1 MKEIKL
7 TNDRG
12 VALVDDED
20 YEMLSQYKWRL
31 NDRYIITNIKIN
43 NKWTNKSIHR
53 LIMNEPKE
61 MYVDHIDHNSLNNQ
75 KFNLRI
81 VTNSQN
87 QMNRKKFKI
96 SSSNFKGVCW
106 YKRDKKWRAYITINK
121 KNYYLGAFKDEVNA
135 AIAYNNKAME
145 LHGKYANLNEV

>member
-7 TNDRG
+7 ANDRG
-12 VALVDDED
+12 VALVDDDD
-20 YEMLSQYKWRL
+20 YEMLNQYKWRL
-31 NDRYIITNIKIN
+31 NNRYIITNIKIN
-43 NKWTNKSIHR
+43 NKWINKSIHR

-87 QMNRKKFKI
+87 QMNRKKSKV
-96 SSSNFKGVCW
+96 SSSNFKGVYW
-106 YKRDKKWRAYITINK
+106 YKRDKKWRAYITTNK
-121 KNYYLGAFKDEVNA
+121 KNYYLGVFKDEVNA
-135 AIAYNNKAME
+135 AIAYNNKAKE
-145 LHGKYANLNEV
+145 LHGEYACLNEV